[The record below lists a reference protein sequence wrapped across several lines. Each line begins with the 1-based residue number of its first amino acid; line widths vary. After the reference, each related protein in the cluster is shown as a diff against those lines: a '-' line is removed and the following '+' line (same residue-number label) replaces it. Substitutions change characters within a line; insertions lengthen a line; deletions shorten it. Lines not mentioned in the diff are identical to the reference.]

1 MLLEIALE
9 KVLTQQSLKL
19 VSLQLFQVW
28 SVDAMQSLKLLWYSV
43 RVPDAIVSCVTA
55 PKGVGA

>member
-1 MLLEIALE
+1 
-9 KVLTQQSLKL
+9 
-19 VSLQLFQVW
+19 
-28 SVDAMQSLKLLWYSV
+28 MQSLKLLWYSV